1 MCWSFVSYTS
11 EIQVIYFGC
20 GLKPIQAA
28 MEVLRQ
34 VDTGNSNILRFK
46 RLYRIL
52 QRKQVNPVGFS
63 LFTTFSTDVKYVSYV
78 FFSKSGPSVV
88 IVCSFLCLLMLANTM
103 VENSWF
109 IEFVQNVAHAGG

>member
-1 MCWSFVSYTS
+1 MCWSFVSHTS

-20 GLKPIQAA
+20 GLKLIQAA

-78 FFSKSGPSVV
+78 FFPNPVLLLSSS
-88 IVCSFLCLLMLANTM
+88 IVTYVF
-103 VENSWF
+103 
-109 IEFVQNVAHAGG
+109 